1 LKYQPVG
8 RFWCDIALKSLPSQ
22 LTDDLT
28 VVEWARFQGLAALLC
43 LPAMA
48 LALVAGLKAHY
59 PPAGIVAAGGALTVG
74 FSSFRVLHGSR
85 LLPMLLT
92 SFGMFFAASLG
103 TLSGQSHV
111 VTVLL
116 AGLLGL
122 GYGITTVFSED
133 GSWIGMQCTIAFLVA
148 SAFPASGWHA
158 LERGALVFAGGGMQ
172 VILLLI
178 FQRIPFASPR
188 MELRRCYP
196 AGVAAILWR
205 DLRVAVLQHLHFDRP
220 GLRYAARLSFTLMLA
235 VLVSRL
241 LHQVNSYWL
250 PMTALIVT
258 KPDFYRTY
266 TSSLGR
272 VFGTFAGIGVASF
285 LADALHPGIPVL
297 VVLTLV
303 FAWATFAWQKVNYAI
318 FSCAL
323 TAFIVFLI
331 AIAGLPEATVT
342 ANRLLD
348 TALGTLIAMGSR
360 AIGPRWASVMFSS
373 PSAAV
378 NRVGQPGDTKGTR
391 PKT

>member
-1 LKYQPVG
+1 V
-8 RFWCDIALKSLPSQ
+8 
-22 LTDDLT
+22 TNDLLL
-28 VVEWARFQGLAALLC
+28 VEWPRFHGRAALLC
-43 LPAMA
+43 LPAIA
-48 LALVAGLKAHY
+48 IALVVGLEAHY
-59 PPAGIVAAGGALTVG
+59 PPAGIVAAGGTLTVG
-74 FSSFRVLHGSR
+74 FSSFRALHGSR

-122 GYGITTVFSED
+122 CYGITTIFSED
-133 GSWIGMQCTIAFLVA
+133 GSWIGMQCTISFLVA

-158 LERGALVFAGGGMQ
+158 LARGALVFAGGGAQ

-178 FQRIPFASPR
+178 FQRIPFGSLR
-188 MELRRCYP
+188 MELRHCHP
-196 AGVAAILWR
+196 SGVGAILWR
-205 DLRVAVLQHLHFDRP
+205 DLRVAVLQHFHFDQP
-220 GLRYAARLSFTLMLA
+220 GLRYAARVSFTLMLA

-272 VFGTFAGIGVASF
+272 VFGTFAGIGVAS
-285 LADALHPGIPVL
+285 LLVHALHPGISVL

-331 AIAGLPEATVT
+331 AIAGLPEVTVT

-348 TALGTLIAMGSR
+348 TALGTLIALASR
-360 AIGPRWASVMFSS
+360 AIGPRWASVMVAS

-378 NRVGQPGDTKGTR
+378 AAVDFDSESPL
-391 PKT
+391 PC